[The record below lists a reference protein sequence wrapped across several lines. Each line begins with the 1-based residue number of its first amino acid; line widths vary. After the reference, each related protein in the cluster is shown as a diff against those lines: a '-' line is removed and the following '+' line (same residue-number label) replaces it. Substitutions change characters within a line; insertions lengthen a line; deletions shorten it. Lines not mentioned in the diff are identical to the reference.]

1 MGLGAAGVAL
11 AVPLPSLP
19 VSRPVG
25 CWWVLWRFPSLPPR
39 WRLLAPALPL
49 RCLSAPLF
57 LPPGLGLAVPP
68 GLVLGCCPWL
78 PLPLDT
84 VFWFSG
90 GECRR
95 VWLLVAGGLFGVVLL
110 KNWAQAV
117 WVCP

>member
-84 VFWFSG
+84 VFWFLGEGEPGLALGRCGAVRG
-90 GECRR
+90 G
-95 VWLLVAGGLFGVVLL
+95 AGADSRARFFI
-110 KNWAQAV
+110 
-117 WVCP
+117 